1 MEKQS
6 FAASKLC
13 AWAVNIVK
21 FNTIFKIVDPLEKS
35 RDEAL
40 ALLELKKKE
49 LATVK
54 EKVRILNEKVG
65 ALKK

>member
-1 MEKQS
+1 MNKIIEDPAYKFTPDQMEKQS

-40 ALLELKKKE
+40 AQLE
-49 LATVK
+49 
-54 EKVRILNEKVG
+54 
-65 ALKK
+65 